1 MNHLA
6 NEKSPYL
13 QHAAGQPIDWYPW
26 GDEAFDAAARQD
38 KPVFLS
44 SGAVWCHWCHVM
56 AKESFEDREAA
67 ALLNDNFIAIKLDRD
82 ERPDIDRRFQRA
94 AAASGVGGGWPLS
107 VFLTP
112 DKKPF
117 YLGTYFPPDDAY
129 DRPGFKTVLKTIIHL
144 YRTKRQ
150 GIDELAEK
158 IMSYLGTG
166 EIPRGAI
173 SESLLNEATGLILS
187 QFDSKH
193 GGFQRAPKFP
203 MAGALE
209 FLLQRAAVTEHGVIV
224 SVVKKT
230 LEAMARGGLHD
241 QLAGGFHRY
250 SVDESWCV
258 PHFEKMADDN
268 AWLLKNYTD
277 AYSIFGDEYFRQVA
291 KGIIR
296 FTMQVLADPDGGFY
310 ASQDAD
316 VIPDRDTP
324 GRAPDSATR
333 VAGAPP
339 GQAPDEGGYFTWT
352 EDEVRDAL
360 NDEEYRILS
369 LHFLHRCGAMHHDP
383 SRMVLLISMNTDEI
397 AQRLAIDVEVVD
409 RIVAGGKEKL
419 LARRQTRKQPFVDRT
434 LYTSLNGMFIAAFLK
449 AYRAFKEKEIED
461 FALRS
466 LSRIRRERLVG
477 DELFHSEGIKGFFE
491 DYTGLIEA
499 LIEAYEVTA
508 GKAYIDLARHLMDRA
523 IEKFWDSAADGF
535 FDAEESVLG
544 TRLKTI
550 EDVPHPAANSV
561 AIMLLVRL
569 ASILGEDRYRE
580 YARKALESFSSLAR
594 QYGLHAAYFFA
605 SLDAYH
611 HILRLDFESL
621 PGTDLVEAG
630 LTHLKPYTA
639 LAYGPGIGR
648 VIPCFG
654 TTCFEPADNPQALKQ
669 FLRTRPW
676 LKQNRQG
683 QGTGPL

>member
-13 QHAAGQPIDWYPW
+13 RHAATQPIDWYPW
-26 GDEAFDAAARQD
+26 GEEAFEAASRQD

-56 AKESFEDREAA
+56 AKESFADEEAA
-67 ALLNDNFIAIKLDRD
+67 ALLNDNFIAVKLDRD
-82 ERPDIDRRFQRA
+82 QRPDIDRRFQQA

-129 DRPGFKTVLKTIIHL
+129 GRPGFKTVLRTIIHL
-144 YRTKRQ
+144 YKTKRQ
-150 GIDELAEK
+150 GIDELAGK
-158 IMSYLGTG
+158 ITSSLQTG
-166 EIPRGAI
+166 GVPRGTI
-173 SESLLNEATGLILS
+173 SESLLDEATGLILS

-209 FLLQRAAVTEHGVIV
+209 FLLQRCALTEHGVIV
-224 SVVKKT
+224 SVVAKT
-230 LEAMARGGLHD
+230 LEAMAKGGLHD

-277 AYSIFGDEYFRQVA
+277 AYSIFGDEHFRQVA
-291 KGIIR
+291 KGIIG
-296 FTMQVLADPDGGFY
+296 FTMEVLSDPDGGFY

-316 VIPDRDTP
+316 VTPD
-324 GRAPDSATR
+324 
-333 VAGAPP
+333 
-339 GQAPDEGGYFTWT
+339 DEGGYFTWT
-352 EDEVRDAL
+352 EEEVREAL
-360 NDEEYRILS
+360 DDEEYRILS

-397 AQRLAIDVEVVD
+397 VQRLGMDSESVGQVIA
-409 RIVAGGKEKL
+409 RGKAKL
-419 LARRQTRKQPFVDRT
+419 LARRRSRKEPFIDKT
-434 LYTSLNGMFIAAFLK
+434 LYTSLNGMFIGAFLK
-449 AYRAFKEKEIED
+449 AYRILKEKEIED

-466 LSRIRRERLVG
+466 LSRIRRERLID
-477 DELFHSEGIKGFFE
+477 DELFHSEGVKGFFE

-499 LIEAYEVTA
+499 LIEAYEVTG
-508 GKAYIDLARHLMDRA
+508 GKAYVDLARHLMDNA
-523 IEKFWDSAADGF
+523 IEKFWDKTADGF
-535 FDAEESVLG
+535 YDSQEDVLG

-550 EDVPHPAANSV
+550 EDVPHPAANAV

-569 ASILGEDRYRE
+569 SSILGEDRYRE
-580 YARKALESFSSLAR
+580 YARKALEAFAPVAR
-594 QYGLHAAYFFA
+594 QFGLHAGYFFA
-605 SLDAYH
+605 ALDAYY

-621 PGTDLVEAG
+621 PGTDLVNAG
-630 LTHLKPYTA
+630 LTFLKPYTA
-639 LAYGPGIGR
+639 VAYGPGIGR

-654 TTCFEPADNPQALKQ
+654 ATCFEPIDDPQALTQ
-669 FLRTRPW
+669 FLRTRPY
-676 LKQNRQG
+676 LKNKG
-683 QGTGPL
+683 